1 MFKAFY
7 WLLKEGGFLKRFGAL
22 ECELKWFMDRFAFT
36 IVPRAEI
43 LKLHDDSLLL
53 LFNNVSD
60 GINGAPGRIHGFRG
74 RARRLARGGCRG
86 DGVTVA
92 NLRHNEK

>member
-7 WLLKEGGFLKRFGAL
+7 WLLKEGSFLKPL
-22 ECELKWFMDRFAFT
+22 ECELERFMDGFAFT

-43 LKLHDDSLLL
+43 LKLHDDSLLP

-74 RARRLARGGCRG
+74 QARRLERG
-86 DGVTVA
+86 VA
-92 NLRHNEK
+92 VGTA